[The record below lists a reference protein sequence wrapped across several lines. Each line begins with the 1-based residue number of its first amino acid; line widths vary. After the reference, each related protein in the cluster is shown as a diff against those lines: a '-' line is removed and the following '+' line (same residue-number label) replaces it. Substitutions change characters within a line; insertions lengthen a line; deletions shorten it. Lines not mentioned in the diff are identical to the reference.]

1 MNEIKE
7 LLLKMVTSGS
17 GISSKRIVGAICY
30 IILTISIVILS
41 FINPN
46 FNGLEN
52 ILITMI
58 ITTASLLGMTT
69 LENLNKIKKKNPE
82 DK

>member
-30 IILTISIVILS
+30 IILTVSVVILS
-41 FINPN
+41 FINPE

-52 ILITMI
+52 IYITMI

-69 LENLNKIKKKNPE
+69 LENLNKIKKSPE

>member
-41 FINPN
+41 FINPD

>member
-69 LENLNKIKKKNPE
+69 LENINKIKKKKP
-82 DK
+82 

>member
-1 MNEIKE
+1 MNEIRE

-69 LENLNKIKKKNPE
+69 LENINKIKKKNPE